1 MIVHT
6 LLAELLFFLL
16 PVYSHP
22 SPQEG
27 PSLVTLPPQLLS
39 TTSQLTEP
47 TAFSNASLPNYFV
60 SCNRPTRFGDRRIS
74 VPSCLSA
81 IARFLSS
88 RRVGIFHN
96 LPPDDDYL
104 LPEMHEGTDCT
115 VTVDMFGR
123 RTQERESW
131 SGVKNA
137 ARAVVL
143 ECPVENQAG
152 FTWGGTVR
160 VGATEGI
167 LITVAKKR
175 EVL

>member
-1 MIVHT
+1 MIVHN
-6 LLAELLFFLL
+6 LLAQLLFFLTA
-16 PVYSHP
+16 VYSHP

-27 PSLVTLPPQLLS
+27 PSLVALQSQFPS
-39 TTSQLTEP
+39 ATSQLTES
-47 TAFSNASLPNYFV
+47 TAFSNGTLPNYFV

-81 IARFLSS
+81 IAHFLSS
-88 RRVGIFHN
+88 RRTATFHN

-104 LPEMHEGTDCT
+104 LPEMHEGVDCV

-131 SGVKNA
+131 FGVKNA

-152 FTWGGTVR
+152 WTWGGTVR

-167 LITVAKKR
+167 LITVSKKR
-175 EVL
+175 QVL